1 MRELVNIIV
10 LLLES
15 ANRLQEL
22 EPNASNIARIRI
34 AEAIVK
40 RYMRCNEE
48 EPDED

>member
-1 MRELVNIIV
+1 MIELENIII

-22 EPNASNIARIRI
+22 EPNASNMARIRI
-34 AEAIVK
+34 AKAIV
-40 RYMRCNEE
+40 RSYMRYEE

>member
-1 MRELVNIIV
+1 MVELVNIII

-22 EPNASNIARIRI
+22 EPNASNMARIRI
-34 AEAIVK
+34 AEATV
-40 RYMRCNEE
+40 RRHMRRNEE